1 MNAPARMICIPAR
14 QRTPLRL
21 MSENFSSRSS
31 RGNEAH
37 SEIGNSQSLLT
48 SAAANSWTGFLRPDG
63 RKGVRN
69 LVLVIYT
76 VECARHVAHAVAAG
90 EEDVHVI
97 GFPGCYDNAYAIRL
111 MLALARH
118 PNVGA
123 VLSVGLGCEY
133 TQPEKI
139 ADIARASGRPAEWF
153 FIQQSGGTRTSVV
166 KGKEVISRLREQ
178 IRKEA
183 PRVPMTLADLTVGC
197 ECGGSDGTSG
207 LAGNPTVGAFFDLL
221 VDAGGRAIFEETVE
235 MIGLREHM
243 LARSANSEV
252 RKEVTAAYEKA
263 VRYCQSVR
271 QYSVSP
277 GNFAG
282 GLTTIE
288 EKSLGAFAKSGS
300 RPIQGVIRVAEQPR
314 GPGLWILDSVPDE
327 HFMQFGYTN
336 PNDTEG
342 IMDLISAG
350 SQIVLFVTGRGSV
363 IGSPVAPLVK
373 ITGNSATFRAMQED
387 MDFDAGRVLAGELTL
402 AQAGRELTGL
412 VTRVAAGEPSK
423 PEQLGHREY
432 FIMYKHQ
439 ETPSLT
445 AGCRA

>member
-1 MNAPARMICIPAR
+1 MSDQTAHGSRRRPEAGSPGDGPLIP
-14 QRTPLRL
+14 
-21 MSENFSSRSS
+21 
-31 RGNEAH
+31 
-37 SEIGNSQSLLT
+37 
-48 SAAANSWTGFLRPDG
+48 SAATETWSGFLRPDG

-76 VECARHVAHAVAAG
+76 VECAQHVAHAIAAS

-133 TQPEKI
+133 TQPQKI
-139 ADIARASGRPAEWF
+139 AETVRASGRPADWF
-153 FIQQSGGTRTSVV
+153 FIQQSGGTKSSVA
-166 KGKEVISRLREQ
+166 KGKEIVAGLRSQ
-178 IRKEA
+178 IRRET
-183 PRVPMTLADLTVGC
+183 PREPMTLADLVVGC

-221 VDAGGRAIFEETVE
+221 VNAGGRAVFEETVE

-243 LARSANSEV
+243 LAR
-252 RKEVTAAYEKA
+252 AASPVAARQLGDAYDKA
-263 VRYCQSVR
+263 ARYCQSVR

-300 RPIQGVIRVAEQPR
+300 RPIQGVIRVAEAPR
-314 GPGLWILDSVPDE
+314 GPGLWILDSVPDD
-327 HFMQFGYTN
+327 HFMQFGFTN

-350 SQIVLFVTGRGSV
+350 AQIVLFVTGRGSV
-363 IGSPVAPLVK
+363 IGSPIAPLIKV
-373 ITGNSATFRAMQED
+373 TGNSATYRAMVED
-387 MDFDAGRVLAGELTL
+387 MDFDAGRVLTGELTL
-402 AQAGRELTGL
+402 AQAGRELADL
-412 VTRVAAGEPSK
+412 ILRVARGEPSK
-423 PEQLGHREY
+423 PEGLNHREY
-432 FIMYKHQ
+432 FITYKHQ
-439 ETPSLT
+439 NAPGLE
-445 AGCRA
+445 AGCRV

>member
-1 MNAPARMICIPAR
+1 M
-14 QRTPLRL
+14 
-21 MSENFSSRSS
+21 
-31 RGNEAH
+31 
-37 SEIGNSQSLLT
+37 
-48 SAAANSWTGFLRPDG
+48 
-63 RKGVRN
+63 
-69 LVLVIYT
+69 LVIYT
-76 VECARHVAHAVAAG
+76 VECAQHVAHAIAAG

-97 GFPGCYDNAYAIRL
+97 GFSGCYDNAYAIRL

-133 TQPEKI
+133 TQPGKI
-139 ADIARASGRPAEWF
+139 ADAVRASGRLAEWF
-153 FIQQSGGTRTSVV
+153 FIQQQGGTKKSISA
-166 KGKEVISRLREQ
+166 GKELLARMRAEVRAQ
-178 IRKEA
+178 T

-207 LAGNPTVGAFFDLL
+207 LAGNPAVGAFFDRL

-235 MIGLREHM
+235 MIGLREVM
-243 LARSANSEV
+243 LSRAASPEARQQLA
-252 RKEVTAAYEKA
+252 AAYDKA
-263 VRYCQSVR
+263 ERYCRSVH
-271 QYSVSP
+271 QWSVSP

-288 EKSLGAFAKSGS
+288 EKSLGAFAKSGT

-350 SQIVLFVTGRGSV
+350 AQIVLFVTGRGSV

-373 ITGNSATFRAMQED
+373 VTGNSATYRALSED
-387 MDFDAGRVLAGELTL
+387 MDFDAGRVLAGELSL
-402 AQAGRELTGL
+402 AQAGQELLGL

-423 PEQLGHREY
+423 PEELGHREY

-439 ETPSLT
+439 ETPSLA

>member
-1 MNAPARMICIPAR
+1 
-14 QRTPLRL
+14 
-21 MSENFSSRSS
+21 MSETF
-31 RGNEAH
+31 A
-37 SEIGNSQSLLT
+37 T
-48 SAAANSWTGFLRPDG
+48 SWSGYLRPDG

-76 VECARHVAHAVAAG
+76 VECAQHVAHAIAAN

-123 VLSVGLGCEY
+123 MLSVGLGCEY
-133 TQPEKI
+133 TQPEKL
-139 ADIARASGRPAEWF
+139 AEVVRQSGRPAEWF
-153 FIQQSGGTRTSVV
+153 FIQQSGGSKSSVAR
-166 KGKEVISRLREQ
+166 GKEIISRLREKV
-178 IRKEA
+178 RKETA
-183 PRVPMTLADLTVGC
+183 RVPMTLADLTVGC

-221 VDAGGRAIFEETVE
+221 VDAGGLAVFEETVE
-235 MIGLREHM
+235 MIGLREHL
-243 LARSANSEV
+243 LARAANAGA
-252 RKEVTAAYEKA
+252 RQQLAAAYEKA
-263 VRYCQSVR
+263 ERYCRSVR
-271 QYSVSP
+271 QWSVSP

-288 EKSLGAFAKSGS
+288 EKSLGAFAKGGS
-300 RPIQGVIRVAEQPR
+300 RPIQGVIRVAEPPR

-373 ITGNSATFRAMQED
+373 ITGNSATFRNLEED
-387 MDFDAGRVLAGELTL
+387 MDFDAGRVLSGELTL
-402 AQAGRELTGL
+402 AQAGRELAEMVVRIATG
-412 VTRVAAGEPSK
+412 ESSK
-423 PEQLGHREY
+423 PERLGHREY

-439 ETPSLT
+439 NTPSLSE
-445 AGCRA
+445 GCRA